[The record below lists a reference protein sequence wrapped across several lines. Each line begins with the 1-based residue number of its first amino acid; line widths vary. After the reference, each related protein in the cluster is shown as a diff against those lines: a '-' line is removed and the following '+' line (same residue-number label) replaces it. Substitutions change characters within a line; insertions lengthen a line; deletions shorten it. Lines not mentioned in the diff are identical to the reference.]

1 MKRKHKNIIAI
12 LITAIILYGIYY
24 VLITVPTR
32 HDRTLISD
40 LSKTKKILIT
50 LSRYDWISFHIKVK
64 NERQKIDFKS
74 LELIIK
80 EPNGKVVFSTQNY
93 EIHSHGD
100 SFSDKVFFN
109 PHFFSA
115 SQASPNIHKAEV
127 MVLYLKPE
135 VPFEL
140 EIKYQE
146 KDNNKVFQGASL
158 EMMASSKIKYGYS
171 DKHFSITPV
180 KP

>member
-1 MKRKHKNIIAI
+1 MKKKHKNIIAI
-12 LITAIILYGIYY
+12 IIAALIFYWMYATVRII
-24 VLITVPTR
+24 PTR

-50 LSRYDWISFHIKVK
+50 LSRYDYICFSIKAKDQNQKLEFK
-64 NERQKIDFKS
+64 N

-80 EPNGKVVFSTQNY
+80 EPDGKTVFSTQEY
-93 EIHSHGD
+93 KIRHDEHFKD
-100 SFSDKVFFN
+100 SVRFS

-115 SQASPNIHKAEV
+115 SQASPCIHGPRV

-146 KDNNKVFQGASL
+146 KDNKNVFQGASL
-158 EMMASSKIKYGYS
+158 EMMASSNAKHAPS
-171 DKHFSITPV
+171 SKHFSVTPV
-180 KP
+180 K

>member
-1 MKRKHKNIIAI
+1 MKKKHKNIIALLVI
-12 LITAIILYGIYY
+12 AIIIYY
-24 VLITVPTR
+24 LYHTMMIIPTR

-50 LSRYDWISFHIKVK
+50 LSRYDYICFSIKAKDQNQELEFK
-64 NERQKIDFKS
+64 N

-80 EPNGKVVFSTQNY
+80 EPDGKTVFSTQEYKTHND
-93 EIHSHGD
+93 EHFKD
-100 SFSDKVFFN
+100 SVRFR

-115 SQASPNIHKAEV
+115 SQASPCIHGPRV

-146 KDNNKVFQGASL
+146 KDNKNTFKGASL
-158 EMMASSKIKYGYS
+158 EMMASSKAAYDCS
-171 DKHFSITPV
+171 DKHFSV
-180 KP
+180 KPINDK